1 VGCFEELEDWI
12 FGGYYLAAPTGNRG
26 CLVRAEYE
34 LLWLGYA
41 SFATLRNDCILKAFM
56 EQAKFE
62 RRGFVEVIVKMSEVI
77 SGLCC
82 GNDQTLQ
89 HMTNGGDVCS

>member
-1 VGCFEELEDWI
+1 
-12 FGGYYLAAPTGNRG
+12 
-26 CLVRAEYE
+26 
-34 LLWLGYA
+34 
-41 SFATLRNDCILKAFM
+41 M

-62 RRGFVEVIVKMSEVI
+62 RRGFVEVIVKTSEVI

-89 HMTNGGDVCS
+89 LMTNGGDVCS